1 MAATTCLL
9 VTLLYWFPPAGP
21 PRPAARAPPRHP
33 ALTSNTARACWQL
46 FRAQPKHF
54 LPGR

>member
-54 LPGR
+54 VPGR